1 MTVATRLFFGLAF
14 VLLSTTGQAQEPGA
28 TMLSL
33 RDCIRIGIENSF
45 DLKETYASARAAG
58 AGVTQAFGAYLP
70 SVDIAANYSRQLT
83 NLREQFSIVNG
94 VPIVGQPLPNTYGL
108 TGQANLT
115 LFNGFRREAQYDAA
129 QNTVDATTGDVKFNR
144 LFTAYDVTR
153 KYIDVLRKQQIL
165 NARKEN
171 LALSR
176 ATYDRVEALR
186 ENGRATV
193 QQLMSQETELANQ
206 EVSVVN
212 AQNDVDLA
220 KAQLLAA
227 MSTDPTQLITI
238 DETSIPS
245 DATAGTVEEFR
256 RKVGP
261 EPVAIQRAFETRPD
275 VMANRKRV
283 DAAQSGI
290 TSASA
295 TYWPTLTATGGYTW
309 RNFSIGDFDRQG
321 QMFVGLN
328 LRIPVFDQ
336 FNTNLNIENAKVSH
350 TRQQMALARL
360 ENQIRTNIRSA
371 YLQLAAAEKGL
382 DITERALR
390 AALTNFNA
398 VQERFNVGSATLLD
412 VQTANNQLITARVNR
427 VTAVYAYHDAAT
439 YVEFTIGTY
448 GDL

>member
-1 MTVATRLFFGLAF
+1 
-14 VLLSTTGQAQEPGA
+14 
-28 TMLSL
+28 
-33 RDCIRIGIENSF
+33 
-45 DLKETYASARAAG
+45 
-58 AGVTQAFGAYLP
+58 
-70 SVDIAANYSRQLT
+70 
-83 NLREQFSIVNG
+83 
-94 VPIVGQPLPNTYGL
+94 
-108 TGQANLT
+108 
-115 LFNGFRREAQYDAA
+115 
-129 QNTVDATTGDVKFNR
+129 
-144 LFTAYDVTR
+144 
-153 KYIDVLRKQQIL
+153 
-165 NARKEN
+165 
-171 LALSR
+171 
-176 ATYDRVEALR
+176 
-186 ENGRATV
+186 
-193 QQLMSQETELANQ
+193 MSQETELANQ

>member
-1 MTVATRLFFGLAF
+1 MTVATRSFFGLAF
-14 VLLSTTGQAQEPGA
+14 VLLSTTGMAQESGTPV
-28 TMLSL
+28 LSL

-129 QNTVDATTGDVKFNR
+129 QYTVDATTGDVKFNR

-176 ATYDRVEALR
+176 ATFDRVEALR

-227 MSTDPTQLITI
+227 MSTDPTQLLTI

-336 FNTNLNIENAKVSH
+336 FNTNLNIENAKVSY